1 MTTIILKFILLTEC
15 FGYLANGTNELTV
28 SQTPSEIKV
37 SIGMSAEITCSW
49 KNDEMVERFRV
60 VWKIQHLTFKE
71 GTSRELSTTLYYTAN
86 ATHKDKTVLKIEV
99 VKRNDAGTYF
109 CEIITEIPF
118 MKKGLGNGTT
128 LIVEEQ
134 EAGSMENYHFM
145 AILAIFPFLI
155 SGGCFYLCYKKQQN
169 SKNTVPERRT
179 HEEQT
184 LQVTELEEGN
194 ERNEA
199 DEINSSSS
207 NSSEWAISTLYE
219 SLDYFAM
226 KQDEVKEQE
235 NKHSVAF
242 ASNAQKISK
251 SHD

>member
-1 MTTIILKFILLTEC
+1 MTTIILKLILLTEC
-15 FGYLANGTNELTV
+15 FVYLANGTNELTV

-60 VWKIQHLTFKE
+60 IWKIQHLTFKE
-71 GTSRELSTTLYYTAN
+71 GTSRELSTTLYCTAN
-86 ATHKDKTVLKIEV
+86 ATHKNKTVLKIEV
-99 VKRNDAGTYF
+99 VKRNDTGTYF
-109 CEIITEIPF
+109 CEITTEIPF
-118 MKKGLGNGTT
+118 MKKGLGNGTI
-128 LIVEEQ
+128 LIVEEK

-184 LQVTELEEGN
+184 LQVTKPEEEN

-226 KQDEVKEQE
+226 KQDEDKEQE
-235 NKHSVAF
+235 NKHSVTF
-242 ASNAQKISK
+242 ASNAE
-251 SHD
+251 D